1 MIDFKKVNDEKN
13 DATIVAVDYYLI
25 LITYVNEIQSLKDEN
40 DSVLDFDAFIHVHND
55 ISCFEEL
62 KENENFSNI
71 VVGNTR
77 GAN

>member
-40 DSVLDFDAFIHVHND
+40 DWVLDFDASIHVHND
-55 ISCFEEL
+55 ISCFEGVER
-62 KENENFSNI
+62 K
-71 VVGNTR
+71 
-77 GAN
+77 